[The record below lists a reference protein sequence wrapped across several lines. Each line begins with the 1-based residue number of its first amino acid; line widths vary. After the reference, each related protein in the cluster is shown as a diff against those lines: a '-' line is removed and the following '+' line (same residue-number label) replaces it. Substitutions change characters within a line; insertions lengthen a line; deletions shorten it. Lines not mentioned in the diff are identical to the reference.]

1 MAGAGLLVLEHV
13 GDDLPFRLR
22 QADEAGRIALAQALA
37 RDLAE
42 FHGRGMWHGGAQVRN
57 VTLRDGRLWRID
69 FEENIGGALSL
80 PLAQAYD
87 LYQTLASLVSLRKLP
102 PEQASHLGKLVL
114 DTYFAAI
121 PIPKCAR
128 ACGASRA

>member
-1 MAGAGLLVLEHV
+1 MA
-13 GDDLPFRLR
+13 R
-22 QADEAGRIALAQALA
+22 
-37 RDLAE
+37 
-42 FHGRGMWHGGAQVRN
+42 GAQVRN

-114 DTYFAAI
+114 DTYFAAH
-121 PIPKCAR
+121 PDSEVRAHAAHRAPDLRRRPLCCGRWAAACHGATYGRFSGWPKP
-128 ACGASRA
+128 